1 MRCIGNRYLCIMTL
15 NELQVKL
22 QQEQL
27 KQIDLTTNEIIRKA
41 NQQLEVL
48 NSLNSY
54 LPKVNEW
61 LQMLNMISQ
70 SGVRYY
76 ICSSNYIKQD
86 VLKKSW
92 EVITNGITHKF
103 GIYCP
108 RVKYGEAITKGH
120 FTKMGCEGGGCN
132 GDDVWTDG
140 KNWYHGK
147 LKLIGTIG
155 EISMYKAKRIIEEI
169 QEFETYFEGLIKELG
184 K

>member
-1 MRCIGNRYLCIMTL
+1 MTIA
-15 NELQVKL
+15 ELQIKL
-22 QQEQL
+22 QQEQK
-27 KQIDLTTNEIIRKA
+27 KQVELEMSKTLQMA
-41 NQQLEVL
+41 NQQFEILHT
-48 NSLNSY
+48 LNSY

-76 ICSSNYIKQD
+76 ICSNQYIRQD

-103 GIYCP
+103 GLYDAHV
-108 RVKYGEAITKGH
+108 RYGEAITKCH
-120 FTKMGCEGGGCN
+120 FTKMGCEGGGCD

-140 KNWYHGK
+140 QNWYHGN

-155 EISMYKAKRIIEEI
+155 EISMYKAKRIIKEI